1 MDGTIGIHVSFGLIY
16 TVINWAEQTA
26 SGNSTKELSC
36 FL

>member
-26 SGNSTKELSC
+26 SETVLRS
-36 FL
+36 